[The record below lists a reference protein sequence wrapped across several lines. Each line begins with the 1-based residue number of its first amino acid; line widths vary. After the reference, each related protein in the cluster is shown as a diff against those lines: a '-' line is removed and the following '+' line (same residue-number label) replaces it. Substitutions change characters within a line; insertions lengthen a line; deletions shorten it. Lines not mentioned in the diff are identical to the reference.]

1 MRDGEGYYFYII
13 RGQGTSP
20 SVLAA
25 YSQRMHVGQRGG
37 WEDDY
42 YNRNNSECRDD
53 IVEEEKE

>member
-1 MRDGEGYYFYII
+1 MVKDVIFII
-13 RGQGTSP
+13 VRGQGTSP

-42 YNRNNSECRDD
+42 YNRNNECRDD
-53 IVEEEKE
+53 EVEKRKSRV